1 MTTAFQWVTINPH
14 SSLTACRTEGV
25 PVDPTRCERTGH
37 RASDAALRER
47 APTVLAVAVDLT
59 FSRSRTM
66 SDLLA
71 HLQAS
76 LGDEYALEREMT
88 GTHMARLFIAR
99 ERVFNRA
106 ILIKVLSPESVHG
119 LDFERFATE
128 VGQAAALNHPGIVPP
143 LMIGTADGLP
153 YIITPYVPGV
163 SLRDRL
169 VEQPAL
175 SLEEIVAI
183 LRSLAE
189 SLHVL
194 HTAQQCHFDLNPDTV
209 LVTQRAALI
218 TDTGTTRA
226 LRISRPEG
234 SAFVGDASHLAP
246 EQLVPADVPDSRA
259 DLYAWGSVA
268 YEMLTGMAPYPRSV
282 ADGRVVDA
290 PQEQPAPISLVRRD
304 VPAALTRVI
313 MRTLSRDP
321 ATRPAGADD
330 ILQVLQTVDVSER
343 ALAERSLT
351 PAYVPTVDAAPTT
364 SRKSTTTILGAA
376 RKLDIRRVGAIAAAV
391 FAVIGTTAAF
401 VMHTPETPEEAP
413 LAPAP
418 VAVVAHSTT
427 VLPLAV
433 VGGSGDDALLGAG
446 LSAEL
451 ASQLARNGVL
461 VAATTSAGTLRT
473 NGIAPREVARRV
485 GVASILTGT
494 IKRQDDVLHISIAL
508 LSANDAQTLW
518 SADFDRSVG
527 ELFAVEDEIVRNV
540 SARVQGT
547 PGISA
552 PGVVTVGTRVPDAHL
567 LLLEGHA
574 FAHHASVTSIADAMA
589 RYRAAIARDSG
600 YARAYASLA
609 LSCAS
614 LSELTSSAEP
624 VLLDE
629 CASAARH
636 AVARDSTLADAYTA
650 LGWLDAIQG
659 RNRDAEKHF
668 RHSLA
673 LDSTVAVAWG
683 WYGVLAT
690 HVGDFA
696 TAHARIVRARR
707 LEPESARARAWD
719 AQAFFGEEKYDRA
732 EQAARPIPRLD
743 STLSAAVVTRVEALM
758 AMGRDTLA
766 IALLEPRVDVS
777 REDVS
782 SEAHALLAYAYA
794 VNGQEEKARDIL
806 LAIRDKSG
814 RLLPPKATLALT
826 LAALGDQDSALA
838 LLARAVE
845 KHDPTLF
852 TFNHARRFAQLRK
865 DPRGAALFASI
876 ERW

>member
-1 MTTAFQWVTINPH
+1 MASRP
-14 SSLTACRTEGV
+14 EGA
-25 PVDPTRCERTGH
+25 PVDPTGCDPTIRS
-37 RASDAALRER
+37 ASEAALRER
-47 APTVLAVAVDLT
+47 APTVIPVAVDLT

-88 GTHMARLFIAR
+88 GTQMARLFIAR

-106 ILIKVLSPESVHG
+106 ILITVLSRENVHG
-119 LDFERFATE
+119 LDFEQFATE

-175 SLEEIVAI
+175 SLEEIVSI

-209 LVTQRAALI
+209 LVTQRTALI

-226 LRISRPEG
+226 LRVSRPDG
-234 SAFVGDASHLAP
+234 SAFVGNASHLAP
-246 EQLVPADVPDSRA
+246 EQLSPTDAPDSRA

-282 ADGRVVDA
+282 ADGCVVDA
-290 PQEQPAPISLVRRD
+290 PHEQPAPISLVRRD
-304 VPAALTRVI
+304 VPATLTRLI
-313 MRTLSRDP
+313 MRTLARDP
-321 ATRPAGADD
+321 AARPATADD

-343 ALAERSLT
+343 AMAERSLT
-351 PAYVPTVDAAPTT
+351 PAYVATVDGAPTT
-364 SRKSTTTILGAA
+364 SKKTATTVPIVVRK
-376 RKLDIRRVGAIAAAV
+376 REMRRVAAIAAAV
-391 FAVIGTTAAF
+391 VAVIGTTAAF
-401 VMHTPETPEEAP
+401 MMHTPEPPEEAP

-418 VAVVAHSTT
+418 VAVIAHSTT

-433 VGGSGDDALLGAG
+433 VGGAGDDVLLGAG

-461 VAATTSAGTLRT
+461 VAATTSAGTLRA

-494 IKRQDDVLHISIAL
+494 MKRQGDVLHISIAL

-518 SADFDRSVG
+518 SAQFDRAVG

-540 SARVQGT
+540 SAKVQGT

-552 PGVVTVGTRVPDAHL
+552 AGVVAVGTRVPDAHL
-567 LLLEGHA
+567 LLLQGHA
-574 FAHHASVTSIADAMA
+574 FAHRASGGSVAEAMA
-589 RYRAAIARDSG
+589 HYRAAIARDTG

-609 LSCAS
+609 LSCAT

-629 CASAARH
+629 CASAARQ

-650 LGWLDAIQG
+650 LGWLDAIHG
-659 RNRDAEKHF
+659 RNREADKQF
-668 RHSLA
+668 RRSLA

-690 HVGDFA
+690 HVGDYA
-696 TAHARIVRARR
+696 TAHARVVRARQ
-707 LEPESARARAWD
+707 LEPESPRARAWD
-719 AQAFFGEEKYDRA
+719 AQVFFGEEKYDRA

-743 STLSAAVVTRVEALM
+743 STLSAAVMTRAEALM
-758 AMGRDTLA
+758 ALGRDTLA
-766 IALLEPRVDVS
+766 IALLEPRVDAS
-777 REDVS
+777 TEDVG

-794 VNGQEEKARDIL
+794 VNGQEGKARDML

-814 RLLPPKATLALT
+814 RLLPPRATLALT
-826 LAALGDQDSALA
+826 LAALGDRDSALA

-852 TFNHARRFAQLRK
+852 TFNHARRFESLRK